1 MDFSKVDIKKIPDEM
16 IRTFE
21 LYLTRSV
28 FFKFAFSFDML
39 LTKPYARV
47 FLPVPSGGET
57 QTTDP
62 KLHMYLNGNA
72 D

>member
-1 MDFSKVDIKKIPDEM
+1 M
-16 IRTFE
+16 
-21 LYLTRSV
+21 TRSV

-39 LTKPYARV
+39 LTKPYACV